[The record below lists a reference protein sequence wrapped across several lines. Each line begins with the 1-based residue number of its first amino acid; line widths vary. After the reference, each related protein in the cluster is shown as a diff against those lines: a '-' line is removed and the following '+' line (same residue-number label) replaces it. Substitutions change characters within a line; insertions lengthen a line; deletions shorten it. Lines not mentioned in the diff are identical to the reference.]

1 MKASLAALAAAVGF
15 LLTAWLWFFSDQKW
29 LALIPLAAAVIIGLL
44 PLFRR

>member
-1 MKASLAALAAAVGF
+1 MAYLRPLALLVAF

-29 LALIPLAAAVIIGLL
+29 FALIPLTAAVVIGLL